1 MAERQ
6 NRYQELEKFLTT
18 ILFVD
23 LGCFLA
29 YLISAGL
36 GGTVLK
42 IIFAVA
48 AILIA
53 AYSLWTLFCTKEL
66 LRPRSL
72 WLTSAFGSVTLC
84 TIVSLLCNY
93 PAP

>member
-1 MAERQ
+1 MAEKQ
-6 NRYQELEKFLTT
+6 SRYQELERFLTT

-23 LGCFLA
+23 LACFVV

-36 GGTVLK
+36 GGVVMK
-42 IIFAVA
+42 IICAVA

-53 AYSLWTLFCTKEL
+53 AYSLWTLYCTKEL
-66 LRPRSL
+66 TRQRSL
-72 WLTSAFGSVTLC
+72 WLTSAFGSIVLC
-84 TIVSLLCNY
+84 TFVSLICNY

>member
-1 MAERQ
+1 MSEKQ
-6 NRYQELEKFLTT
+6 NRYQELEKFLSR
-18 ILFVD
+18 ILYVD
-23 LGCFLA
+23 LAFFIA
-29 YLISAGL
+29 YLISAGVGAL
-36 GGTVLK
+36 VVK
-42 IIFAVA
+42 VICAVA

-53 AYSLWTLFCTKEL
+53 AYSLWTLYCAKEL

-72 WLTSAFGSVTLC
+72 WLSCAFGSVTLC